1 MKPNMKKGA
10 LTELQTVSN
19 ILSVDGEEIPGQLP
33 PPCLLISFLGS
44 ISSLPAHPPTQHI
57 WYQIETEAAHEP
69 HDTWKT
75 LLGSEDVELRCRYSD
90 VAGLATSQGL
100 DRD

>member
-1 MKPNMKKGA
+1 MKPNMKRGA
-10 LTELQTVSN
+10 LTELQTDSN

-33 PPCLLISFLGS
+33 APLPSYLFPWVHLL
-44 ISSLPAHPPTQHI
+44 PPTQHI